1 MNPGAGASTLQPP
14 LSALSGL
21 AARRV
26 EFHGVCSQFINGMH
40 MDVVLRS
47 VLQ

>member
-1 MNPGAGASTLQPP
+1 MNPGARANTLQAP

-26 EFHGVCSQFINGMH
+26 EFHGVCSHFITGMH
-40 MDVVLRS
+40 MDVILRS